1 MKLEIRTAAFDQ
13 AGTGKLA
20 GYAAVYAPAQSED
33 LGGFIEEIAPGA
45 FDSSLASNRD
55 VRALWNHDS
64 SQPLARTSNG
74 SLALSSDSRG
84 LKVEINL
91 PEGVSYANDL
101 RELVRQGVVNQMSF
115 GFMVPPGGDSWEKR
129 GDKTVRT
136 LNRIDLHEI
145 SAVSIPAY
153 PDTTVAL
160 RSLRAVE
167 FETER
172 ARWLSESGHRAASV
186 LDSMAKGGY
195 RMKEIVEKLKGLAEK
210 REALVKE
217 IRELGAEDAA
227 KLEELKTQA
236 AELDAQ
242 IAEIEAKAGEPSENN
257 EEQNALPAG
266 EVRAQ
271 LDETGNKI
279 AKLLEDLN
287 KKTTKRSKPEMGAA
301 NFVKDLNDKQWHK
314 DRALALRGWF
324 MAGQGKDTD
333 EQKAAAQRVG
343 VNIRSRDLNFRLF
356 ETAPKTM
363 AELEKRGTATQV
375 IGTGS
380 LGGNLVPT
388 ILQNALEK
396 ALLYYNPL
404 RQYANVVRTATGE
417 TMAMPFNDDT
427 SNKGELLAEG
437 SAITV
442 LDTTFTQVSLGAYT
456 FSSKALKV
464 SWQLLEDNVID
475 LESYVA
481 DALAE
486 RIGRILADYSATGT
500 GSSQPEGIAN
510 ASTGKTTASATAIT
524 SAEILDLIHSVD
536 LAYRQSPNCALV
548 MHDSVW
554 LYVRKL
560 VDGNSL
566 PLFQESFRVPGEIR
580 VHGYPVIIHNSM
592 ASSVATTNK
601 TMVFGDLSKFV
612 IRDVSDIRIQR
623 LDELYAANGT
633 VGFLG
638 WFRSDSKIAHSG
650 ALKKMVQ
657 A

>member
-1 MKLEIRTAAFDQ
+1 MKLEVRTAAFDK
-13 AGTGKLA
+13 ADPNNLS

-74 SLALSSDSRG
+74 SLELSSDSRG
-84 LKVEINL
+84 LKVHIKL

-186 LDSMAKGGY
+186 LDSKAIGGNQ
-195 RMKEIVEKLKGLAEK
+195 MKEIVEKLKALAEQ
-210 REALVKE
+210 RAVLVDAIRALTPEEEVK
-217 IRELGAEDAA
+217 LA
-227 KLEELKTQA
+227 ELKAQA
-236 AELDAQ
+236 DALDA
-242 IAEIEAKAGEPSENN
+242 EISALEAKAGEGEVNS

-271 LDETGNKI
+271 LDQSGDKI
-279 AKLLEDLN
+279 AKLLEEIN
-287 KKTTKRSKPEMGAA
+287 NKTTKRSKPEMGAA
-301 NFVKDLNDKQWHK
+301 NFVRDLDDKQWHK
-314 DRALALRGWF
+314 DRRTALRGWF
-324 MAGQGKDTD
+324 MAGQGKETD
-333 EQKAAAQRVG
+333 EHRAAAQRTG
-343 VNIRSRDLNFRLF
+343 VNLRSRDLNFRLF
-356 ETAPKTM
+356 ETAPRSLS
-363 AELEKRGTATQV
+363 EIEQRGTATQV

-388 ILQNALEK
+388 ILAEKIEK

-404 RQYANVVRTATGE
+404 RQFATVMRTPTGE
-417 TMAMPFNDDT
+417 SMAMPYNDDT
-427 SNKGELLAEG
+427 GNKGELLAEG

-442 LDTTFTQVSLGAYT
+442 ADTTFTQVTLGAYT
-456 FSSKALKV
+456 ISSKAVKL
-464 SWQLLEDNVID
+464 SWQLLEDNVVD
-475 LESYVA
+475 LESYVGEM
-481 DALAE
+481 LAE
-486 RIGRILADYSATGT
+486 RIGRSLADYSATGT

-510 ASTGKTTASATAIT
+510 STTGKTTASATAIT

-536 LAYRQSPNCALV
+536 VAYRNSPNCALV

-560 VDGNSL
+560 VDSNGL
-566 PLFQESFRVPGEIR
+566 PLFQENFRNVGEIR
-580 VHGYPVIIHNSM
+580 IHGHPVIIHNSM
-592 ASSVATTNK
+592 ASSIATTNK
-601 TMVFGDLSKFV
+601 TMVFGDLSKFL
-612 IRDVSDIRIQR
+612 IRDVSDVRVQR
-623 LDELYAANGT
+623 LDEAYAVNGV

-638 WFRSDSKIAHSG
+638 WFRSDSKILHSG
-650 ALKKMVQ
+650 AIKRMAQ